1 MNLKKLGLGL
11 VACTMLLTGCGD
23 KKAENTSEVTGKE
36 KLVVGMECNYAPFNW
51 QTTEQTETS
60 VSLGGAGFADGYDVR
75 IARYLADQL
84 DREVEIKK
92 IAWDGLIPAIN
103 AGDIDVVIAGMTER
117 KGLDFTDPY
126 YDSEMVMI
134 VRKDDKSLKKAN
146 SIQDFSGKS
155 VVGQKNTNYDTI
167 IDQIDGV
174 KHAVPKNNYPEMVVA
189 LQKKEVD
196 GITAEYPVAAGV
208 VAANKDLSIVKFD
221 KNKGFDID
229 TSVSVGMKTG
239 SKDGELYNGIQK
251 ALKDLP
257 QETRQQWM
265 DEAVKNQPKVAE

>member
-1 MNLKKLGLGL
+1 MNLKKIGLGL
-11 VACTMLLTGCGD
+11 VACTMLLAGCGD
-23 KKAENTSEVTGKE
+23 KKDENISEVTGKE

-51 QTTEQTETS
+51 QTSEQTETS

-75 IARYLADQL
+75 IARYLAEQL

-117 KGLDFTDPY
+117 KGLDFTDSY

-167 IDQIDGV
+167 IDQIEGV

-208 VAANKDLSIVKFD
+208 VAANKGLSIVKFD

-229 TSVSVGMKTG
+229 TSVSVGMKSG
-239 SKDGELYNGIQK
+239 SKDGELYKGIQK
-251 ALKDLP
+251 SLKDLP
-257 QETRQQWM
+257 QETRQKWM

>member
-75 IARYLADQL
+75 VARYLADQL

-134 VRKDDKSLKKAN
+134 IRKDDKSLKKAN

>member
-75 IARYLADQL
+75 VARYLADQL

-229 TSVSVGMKTG
+229 TSVSVGMKSG

-257 QETRQQWM
+257 QETRQKWM

>member
-1 MNLKKLGLGL
+1 MKFRKLGLGF
-11 VACTMLLTGCGD
+11 VACAMLLAGCGD
-23 KKAENTSEVTGKE
+23 KETNTSEVTGKE

-51 QTTEQTETS
+51 QTTEQTKTS

-75 IARYLADQL
+75 VARYIADQL
-84 DREVEIKK
+84 GREIEIKK
-92 IAWDGLIPAIN
+92 IAWDGLIPAID

-134 VRKDDKSLKKAN
+134 VRDNDKKLKKAK
-146 SIQDFSGKS
+146 SIQDFGGKA
-155 VVGQKNTNYDTI
+155 VVGQKNTNYDTV
-167 IDQIDGV
+167 IDQIKNV

-208 VAANKDLSIVKFD
+208 VAANKGLSIVKFE
-221 KNKGFDID
+221 KGKGFDID

-239 SKDGELYNGIQK
+239 SKDGELYNAIQK

-257 QETRQQWM
+257 EETRQQWM
-265 DEAVKNQPKVAE
+265 DEAVKNQPKVKK